1 MAYAF
6 GSFADKTE
14 ALEYLQEV
22 YAQDEH
28 DMTFE
33 EFLDLINDAG
43 LEDYSI
49 TMVEAEYMV
58 TGNASKWIELMQA
71 DDFDAEDYE

>member
-6 GSFADKTE
+6 DTFADKTE

-22 YAQDEH
+22 YAQDEY
-28 DMTFE
+28 DMPFE

-43 LEDYSI
+43 LDDYSI
-49 TMVEAEYMV
+49 AMVEAEYMV
-58 TGNASKWIELMQA
+58 TGNASKWIELMQSE
-71 DDFDAEDYE
+71 DFDIEDYE